1 MDVSWVHRLNA
12 VTQIRQ
18 KLTLITIIKAKQ
30 SEIRSNHRSDNFWTS
45 KRYKA
50 PVIFLG
56 RKLVHS
62 LFMALNKFPH
72 HAASV
77 QRNLPAVFS
86 KDQLLGP
93 DLGLV
98 FHVYQ
103 ACSSVCQLLN
113 ALFVLTGLQRL
124 DGQRLRRH
132 DSDLSRF
139 LKKSLPTKEQHVAR
153 RVACSRT
160 RGDCRRS
167 ALFHSPRLPLP
178 VNDRAPKATCYLPNK
193 TKLFF
198 LTGPKI
204 ERTILCSDSST
215 FGKYYNVLI
224 YQYIVIRPKVGKQFS
239 GLKKNEQH

>member
-1 MDVSWVHRLNA
+1 MRSSLDVSWVHRLNA

-45 KRYKA
+45 ERYKA
-50 PVIFLG
+50 LVIFLG

-113 ALFVLTGLQRL
+113 VLFVLTGLQRL

-139 LKKSLPTKEQHVAR
+139 LKKSSDKGAAR
-153 RVACSRT
+153 GSSC
-160 RGDCRRS
+160 GLQQDEG
-167 ALFHSPRLPLP
+167 RLQEVCTVPL
-178 VNDRAPKATCYLPNK
+178 T
-193 TKLFF
+193 
-198 LTGPKI
+198 
-204 ERTILCSDSST
+204 
-215 FGKYYNVLI
+215 
-224 YQYIVIRPKVGKQFS
+224 
-239 GLKKNEQH
+239 